1 MRRILVTLM
10 ALTLL
15 LGVLAGCGGQQAAP
29 AETGEEQAPQQGE
42 EMEEAEGEEE
52 EVAEKEL
59 RAVFLLTQPLSPF
72 EEDIWEWINKA
83 EAEGYLT
90 ETKLIEMKSPTEYEQ
105 TIRQVS
111 EQGYDI
117 VISTFFFVKEAFNN
131 VAPDFPDTNY
141 ILIYEPNE
149 EGHENMLGILYDV
162 QEGSYVCGVVAGHMT
177 ETDRV
182 GFIGGDNSP
191 GIVKFLA
198 GYEAG
203 VLSVDPDITV
213 DVNFAGTFIDPEKG
227 HELALSLYDRG
238 ADIVMHAAN
247 KTGLGVFTAAQ
258 EVDRW
263 VIGVDIDQQVEAPD
277 HVICS
282 ALTNPGMSVYN
293 AIVETAEGTFE
304 GGTLDWGVDDGAP
317 AAAVTDNVPE
327 EIKQAAMEAQEEIAS
342 GEIVPPQVTETE

>member
-1 MRRILVTLM
+1 MRKILLTLM
-10 ALTLL
+10 TLSL
-15 LGVLAGCGGQQAAP
+15 LFGVLAGCNGQQAAP
-29 AETGEEQAPQQGE
+29 AEQTEGQAAEQGE
-42 EMEEAEGEEE
+42 KIEEAA
-52 EVAEKEL
+52 AEEL

-72 EEDIWEWINKA
+72 EEDIWNWINQAK
-83 EAEGYLT
+83 EEGYLT
-90 ETKLIEMKSPTEYEQ
+90 EAKLIEMKSPTEYEQ

-141 ILIYEPNE
+141 ILVYEPNDA
-149 EGHENMLGILYDV
+149 GHENMLGILYDV

-177 ETDRV
+177 ETGRV

-198 GYEAG
+198 GFEAG

-227 HELALSLYDRG
+227 HEMALSLYGRG

-258 EVDRW
+258 EVDKW
-263 VIGVDIDQQVEAPD
+263 VVGVDIDQQSEAPE

-293 AIVETAEGTFE
+293 AIVATAEGTFE
-304 GGTLDWGVDDGAP
+304 GGTLNWGVDDGAP
-317 AAAVTDNVPE
+317 AAAITENASE
-327 EIKQAAMEAQEEIAS
+327 EAKQAGLDAQERIAS
-342 GEIVPPQVTETE
+342 GEIIPPQTTGTE